1 MNSRHSA
8 DSAPHT
14 VELDWL
20 LEIGALATLT
30 QGLPQLKDRA
40 TRLARILGAA
50 VHHLDCALG
59 ALLVPDRHLRLV
71 EVFPAGDSLA
81 SRSVAQRVNTQPAL
95 DALRHL
101 EAPCLKSMRQGKPPM
116 LRNQGRAFRLLLVP
130 IGENAT
136 ANSGA
141 LLLLRSADDPEFA
154 SFHLSIARHLAR
166 HFVTLLNA
174 DLDPATGLYTRLGLQ
189 QHVASADQPPAIR
202 TGAHAVICIDID
214 RLHVINK
221 VAGFEAG
228 DAVISRVAQL
238 LREPSLP
245 AGATAARISGNEF
258 ALVLPDTSTAGAE
271 VTARVLQQLAAD
283 LANHVSVQQPISLS
297 CGIASF
303 GDPGELQRALVLAE
317 LACHAAKDHGRSRI
331 EVYQDDDA
339 SMIRRDTDIIAL
351 HRLIEGMQENRLTL
365 FAQRIMPLY
374 SRDQVGGY
382 ELLLRSLDP
391 PHENQ
396 APGPLLAA
404 ALRSG
409 LAPELDLWVINHA
422 ISAARPYLPE
432 LLAANVSLSINL
444 AGPSLTD
451 DGFLERLRAL
461 IGQSGLPPGL
471 ILFEVTET
479 VALLSLT
486 KAVKFIRELRALGC
500 RFALDDFG
508 TGANSLKNL
517 TNLPV
522 DRVKIDGSFVSDI
535 LTNPQSAAIVRA
547 IVTLAQDLG
556 INTVAEYAETEQI
569 IQRLTELGVES
580 AQGYAIEKPRPLA
593 QVLAELRSRQGNRHP
608 ELGAS
613 RVYAG

>member
-1 MNSRHSA
+1 MDSRQSTDPA
-8 DSAPHT
+8 APT

-20 LEIGALATLT
+20 LEISALATLT
-30 QGLPQLKDRA
+30 QGLPQLQDRSE
-40 TRLARILGAA
+40 RLAQILGAA
-50 VHHLDCALG
+50 VQHLDCTLG
-59 ALLVPDRHLRLV
+59 ALLVPERHLRLV
-71 EVFPAGDSLA
+71 QLSPRA
-81 SRSVAQRVNTQPAL
+81 NTQPAL
-95 DALRHL
+95 DALSHL
-101 EAPCLKSMRQGKPPM
+101 EAPCLNSMRHSKPPV
-116 LRNQGRAFRLLLVP
+116 LLNRGGYRLLLAPV
-130 IGENAT
+130 GEHAT
-136 ANSGA
+136 VNSGA
-141 LLLLRSADDPEFA
+141 LLLLRSPDDPPFNPL
-154 SFHLSIARHLAR
+154 HLSVARHLAR

-189 QHVASADQPPAIR
+189 QHVAAADKSPASPAV
-202 TGAHAVICIDID
+202 AHAVVCIDID
-214 RLHVINK
+214 RLHVVNK

-228 DAVISRVAQL
+228 DAIITRVAQL
-238 LREPSLP
+238 LRELSLP
-245 AGATAARISGNEF
+245 SGATAARISGNEF
-258 ALVLPDTSTAGAE
+258 ALVLPDTSTAAAE
-271 VTARVLQQLAAD
+271 VTARALQQLATN
-283 LANHVSVQQPISLS
+283 LASHVSVQQPVSLS

-303 GDPGELQRALVLAE
+303 GDPGEFQRGLVLAE
-317 LACHAAKDHGRSRI
+317 LACHAAKDHGRGRI

-351 HRLIEGMQENRLTL
+351 HRLVEAMQENRLTL

-391 PHENQ
+391 PHENH

-409 LAPELDLWVINHA
+409 LAPQLDLWVIDHA
-422 ISAARPYLPE
+422 ISTARPYLPE

-461 IGQSGLPPGL
+461 IDRSGLPPGL

-569 IQRLTELGVES
+569 IQRLTELGVEH
-580 AQGYAIEKPRPLA
+580 AQGYAIEKPRAFA
-593 QVLAELRSRQGNRHP
+593 QVLAELRNQQGKRHP
-608 ELGAS
+608 ELGPG
-613 RVYAG
+613 RVSAG

>member
-1 MNSRHSA
+1 MNPRPSTDPA
-8 DSAPHT
+8 APT

-20 LEIGALATLT
+20 LEISALATLT
-30 QGLPQLKDRA
+30 KGVPQLQDRPE
-40 TRLARILGAA
+40 RLAQILGAA
-50 VHHLDCALG
+50 VQHLDCSLG
-59 ALLVPDRHLRLV
+59 ALLVPERHLRLV
-71 EVFPAGDSLA
+71 QLS
-81 SRSVAQRVNTQPAL
+81 QRVNTQPAL
-95 DALRHL
+95 DALSHL
-101 EAPCLKSMRQGKPPM
+101 EAPCLNSMRHNKPPV
-116 LRNQGRAFRLLLVP
+116 LLNRGGYRLLLAPV
-130 IGENAT
+130 GEHAT
-136 ANSGA
+136 VNSGA
-141 LLLLRSADDPEFA
+141 LLLLRSPDDPPFKPL
-154 SFHLSIARHLAR
+154 HLSVARHLAR

-189 QHVASADQPPAIR
+189 QHVVAADKTPASP
-202 TGAHAVICIDID
+202 TVAHAVVCIDID
-214 RLHVINK
+214 RLHVVNK

-228 DAVISRVAQL
+228 DVIITRVAQL
-238 LREPSLP
+238 LRELSLP

-258 ALVLPDTSTAGAE
+258 ALVLPDTSTAAAE
-271 VTARVLQQLAAD
+271 VTARALQQLATN
-283 LANHVSVQQPISLS
+283 LANHVSVQQPVSLS

-303 GDPGELQRALVLAE
+303 GDPGQFQRGLVLAE
-317 LACHAAKDHGRSRI
+317 LACHAAKDHGRGRI

-351 HRLIEGMQENRLTL
+351 HRLVEAMQENRLTL

-391 PHENQ
+391 PHENH

-409 LAPELDLWVINHA
+409 LAPQLDLWVIDHA
-422 ISAARPYLPE
+422 ISTARPYLPE

-461 IGQSGLPPGL
+461 IERSGLPPGL

-569 IQRLTELGVES
+569 IQRLTELGVEH
-580 AQGYAIEKPRPLA
+580 AQGYAIEKPRAFA
-593 QVLAELRSRQGNRHP
+593 QVLAELRNQQGKRHP
-608 ELGAS
+608 ELGAG
-613 RVYAG
+613 RVSAG